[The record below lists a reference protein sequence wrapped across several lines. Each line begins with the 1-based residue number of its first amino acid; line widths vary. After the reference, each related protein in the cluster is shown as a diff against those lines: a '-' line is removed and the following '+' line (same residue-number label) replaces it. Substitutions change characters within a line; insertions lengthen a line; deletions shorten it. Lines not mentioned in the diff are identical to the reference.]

1 MHTYLKTKVDGALDK
16 AAKRVADLRF
26 FQQIL
31 ARLEAGEDMTKQLA
45 AFKAVDKQVAMET
58 MRDLVKRCETDLAA
72 GYWAYDGFDKIKT
85 NVTSTYNG
93 LEAVPRYA
101 VQYQIKTKH
110 GVVVAN
116 IKTSG
121 ATFDLKYD
129 TKQCTKATSK
139 EALDAASNQMM
150 LAAIA

>member
-1 MHTYLKTKVDGALDK
+1 MV
-16 AAKRVADLRF
+16 
-26 FQQIL
+26 
-31 ARLEAGEDMTKQLA
+31 
-45 AFKAVDKQVAMET
+45 
-58 MRDLVKRCETDLAA
+58 A

-110 GVVVAN
+110 GVVVAK

-129 TKQCTKATSK
+129 TKQCPSVTQ
-139 EALDAASNQMM
+139 EQALSTASNQLLMAGM
-150 LAAIA
+150 A